1 MFSYYA
7 YGLGIHSEIA
17 IPEFIAGA
25 TPEDV
30 TITVNKN
37 AAVTDCLP
45 TEVIEQ
51 PWALRLTREKAIVY
65 VRETGVFLID
75 NGKKIVF
82 IPAPEANEQLARFY
96 IVGTVMAILLYQR
109 QFLVLHGSV
118 INFDGEAVIFLGNSG
133 DGKSSTAAAMSAAG
147 YNLVNDDVAPITI
160 EDRQVTDYSALDGRS
175 LLRPLVIL
183 QPGFPQIK
191 MSQATADAL
200 GYDFDALPLI
210 HPQEEKRGYRPQHD
224 FLRSPL
230 KVKRIYVLEYGT
242 DFASTPI
249 DASTAVME
257 LSRHSRPTTLYHQ
270 GDALHFFQC
279 ANLVKE
285 QTIYRLTRPKDLTL
299 LSQIAKFVGTDL
311 TKNSELAP
319 NY

>member
-17 IPEFIAGA
+17 IPEFIAGSSSQ
-25 TPEDV
+25 DV
-30 TITVNKN
+30 TIRVDKK
-37 AAVTDCLP
+37 AALRDYLP

-51 PWALRLTREKAIVY
+51 PWALSLAREKAIVY
-65 VRETGVFLID
+65 VKETGLFIID
-75 NGKKIVF
+75 NGKQIVF
-82 IPAPEANEQLARFY
+82 VPAPEAIEQLARFY

-118 INFDGEAVIFLGNSG
+118 IDFDGEAVIFLGNSG

-147 YNLVNDDVAPITI
+147 YNLVNDDVAPVTI
-160 EDRQVTDYSALDGRS
+160 EDRQI
-175 LLRPLVIL
+175 IL

-191 MSQATADAL
+191 MSRATAHAL
-200 GYDFDALPLI
+200 NYDFDTLPLI
-210 HPQEEKRGYRPQHD
+210 HPQEEKRGYRPQHS
-224 FLRSPL
+224 FSRSPL
-230 KVKRIYVLEYGT
+230 KVKRIYVLEYGA

-249 DASTAVME
+249 DASKAVME

-285 QTIYRLTRPKDLTL
+285 QPIYRLTRPKNLEL
-299 LSQIAKFVGTDL
+299 LPQIAEFVGTDL
-311 TKNSELAP
+311 TKKPELAP
-319 NY
+319 K

>member
-17 IPEFIAGA
+17 IPEFIEGS
-25 TPEDV
+25 TQKDI
-30 TITVNKN
+30 TITVDKN
-37 AAVTDCLP
+37 AAITDYLG

-75 NGKKIVF
+75 NGNKIVF
-82 IPAPEANEQLARFY
+82 IPAPEAERQVARFY

-118 INFDGEAVIFLGNSG
+118 INVDGEAVIFLGNSG
-133 DGKSSTAAAMSAAG
+133 DGKSSTAAALYAAG
-147 YNLVNDDVAPITI
+147 YNLINDDVAPITI
-160 EDRQVTDYSALDGRS
+160 EDRR
-175 LLRPLVIL
+175 VIL

-191 MSQATADAL
+191 MSRATADAL
-200 GYDFDALPLI
+200 AYDFDSLPLI
-210 HPQEEKRGYRPQHD
+210 HPKEEKRGYRPQHN
-224 FLRSPL
+224 FLRQPL
-230 KVKRIYVLEYGT
+230 TVKRIYVLEYGV

-249 DASTAVME
+249 AASIAVME
-257 LSRHSRPTTLYHQ
+257 LSRHSRPTTLYHR

-285 QTIYRLTRPKDLTL
+285 QTIYRLTRPKNLAL
-299 LSQIAKFVGTDL
+299 LPQIAEFVATDL
-311 TKNSELAP
+311 ATNKELAP
-319 NY
+319 N

>member
-7 YGLGIHSEIA
+7 YGLGIHSEIE
-17 IPEFIAGA
+17 IPEFIEASM
-25 TPEDV
+25 PKDV
-30 TITVNKN
+30 TITINKN
-37 AAVTDCLP
+37 ASISDYLP
-45 TEVIEQ
+45 TEAIEQ

-75 NGKKIVF
+75 NGHKIVF
-82 IPAPEANEQLARFY
+82 IPASEALEKVARFY

-133 DGKSSTAAAMSAAG
+133 DGKSSTAASLHAAG
-147 YNLVNDDVAPITI
+147 YNLVNDDVAPITL
-160 EDRQVTDYSALDGRS
+160 EDGRA
-175 LLRPLVIL
+175 IL

-191 MSQATADAL
+191 MSQATANAL
-200 GYDFDALPLI
+200 GYDFDSLPLI
-210 HPQEEKRGYRPQHD
+210 HPLEEKRGYRPQHN

-230 KVKRIYVLEYGT
+230 IVKRIYVLEYGV

-249 DASTAVME
+249 AASTAVME
-257 LSRHSRPTTLYHQ
+257 LSRHSRPTTLYHK

-279 ANLVKE
+279 ANLVKQ
-285 QTIYRLTRPKDLTL
+285 QTIYRLTRPKNLDLL
-299 LSQIAKFVGTDL
+299 PQVADFVAKDL
-311 TKNSELAP
+311 AASRELAP
-319 NY
+319 N

>member
-1 MFSYYA
+1 LFSYYA

-25 TPEDV
+25 TPQDV
-30 TITVNKN
+30 TITINKN
-37 AAVTDCLP
+37 AAISDYLP

-75 NGKKIVF
+75 NGHKIVF
-82 IPAPEANEQLARFY
+82 IPVPEAIEQSARFY

-133 DGKSSTAAAMSAAG
+133 DGKSSTAAALHAAG
-147 YNLVNDDVAPITI
+147 YNLVNDDVAPITL
-160 EDRQVTDYSALDGRS
+160 EDSQ
-175 LLRPLVIL
+175 VIL

-191 MSQATADAL
+191 MSQATANAL
-200 GYDFDALPLI
+200 GYDFASLPLI
-210 HPQEEKRGYRPQHD
+210 HPSEEKRGYRPQHN

-230 KVKRIYVLEYGT
+230 TVKRIYILEYGV
-242 DFASTPI
+242 DFASTPLA
-249 DASTAVME
+249 ASIAVME

-285 QTIYRLTRPKDLTL
+285 QTIYRLTRPKNLEL
-299 LSQIAKFVGTDL
+299 LPQIANFVATDL
-311 TKNSELAP
+311 AASRELAT
-319 NY
+319 N